1 MGGGAPAMV
10 REEER
15 KERFQACKNYFRC
28 LVIIAAVMMV
38 RHCGSL
44 PEVVHLSQVR
54 SDVTAALFPR
64 RLRFSTRAPSCAFL
78 LGRSSDHGPI
88 DRDHKT
94 SNTTTHDPIAIGE
107 YTMIN

>member
-15 KERFQACKNYFRC
+15 KERFQACENYFRC

-44 PEVVHLSQVR
+44 PEFVHLSQVR
-54 SDVTAALFPR
+54 SYVTAALFPR
-64 RLRFSTRAPSCAFL
+64 RLRFPTRTPSCAFL
-78 LGRSSDHGPI
+78 HRRSSDHSPI
-88 DRDHKT
+88 PREHKT
-94 SNTTTHDPIAIGE
+94 RNTTHDQIAIGE
-107 YTMIN
+107 YTMKQ